1 MLNDLYNNLQK
12 LNRHGSESGH
22 SAHLCIDVEDA
33 VSTCSYSTGRSCH
46 GGLPQSV
53 SCVLF
58 MLGIAFS
65 PFSLGPADVQW
76 KGGSPERLSC

>member
-33 VSTCSYSTGRSCH
+33 VSTVHTQQR
-46 GGLPQSV
+46 GLVMEVFLNLSR
-53 SCVLF
+53 VLF
-58 MLGIAFS
+58 SLGIAFS
-65 PFSLGPADVQW
+65 PFSLGPAA
-76 KGGSPERLSC
+76 G